1 MKTIKIIMF
10 VAATGLLSACGS
22 KRATDLTAGNVTI
35 DPIPLTYVNKTVPA
49 SLTIQ
54 LPPQFVG
61 KTDLMTLSCE
71 LRYGAQ
77 HQLCETAGET
87 LTVQGEM
94 LESHYPIVS
103 YKNGKRLNLNVQ
115 FPYKEGMDN
124 GQLFLKIQKGPK
136 VEKKTTQRELK
147 LTEGVLCTP
156 SFAQPILNTDREA
169 EGLRYLQQGRYTL
182 ATAVLEQ
189 LGSNN
194 NTVLAQI
201 LSQDY
206 AAAQVTLTTIATPD
220 ALTHY
225 LKAVLGARMNNEED
239 IRTGLKAVANTNPQL
254 AKRALTDLEF
264 QHYQSLVRDLVK
276 E

>member
-1 MKTIKIIMF
+1 MKTIKTLML
-10 VAATGLLSACGS
+10 VAVTGLLTGCGS
-22 KRATDLTAGNVTI
+22 KRATDLTTGNITVN
-35 DPIPLTYVNKTVPA
+35 PIPLTYVNKNIPA

-61 KTDLMTLSCE
+61 KTDLMTFTCE

-77 HQLCETAGET
+77 HQLTETSGEP

-103 YKNGKRLNLNVQ
+103 YKNGKQLRLSIQ
-115 FPYKEGMDN
+115 FPFKEGMDN
-124 GQLFLKIQKGPK
+124 GQLFLKMQTKG
-136 VEKKTTQRELK
+136 KKTKEREWK

-156 SFAQPILNTDREA
+156 SFAQPILNSERET
-169 EGLRYLQQGRYTL
+169 EGLTYLQQGRYTL
-182 ATAVLEQ
+182 ATAILEQ

-194 NTVLAQI
+194 NTLLAQI

-206 AAAQVTLTTIATPD
+206 AAAKTTLTAISAPD

-239 IRTGLKAVANTNPQL
+239 IRTGLTATMEKNPQL
-254 AKRALTDLEF
+254 AKRAVTDLEF
-264 QHYQSLVRDLVK
+264 QQYQSLVREIVK